1 MSQQLYSNLYNL
13 TEGVLQQVLELY
25 DGKVVGSE
33 EMTLE
38 LLMETFLPDGKKGKK
53 KKKKVSKDRPLSGY
67 QYYQQVNKTQFNSE
81 MEELVSKGEEKPKY
95 VAYVASKWKELS
107 DEEKSEWSVKAKES
121 VSK

>member
-1 MSQQLYSNLYNL
+1 MSQQLYNNLYNL

-53 KKKKVSKDRPLSGY
+53 KKKKVSKDRLY
-67 QYYQQVNKTQFNSE
+67 LDINTI
-81 MEELVSKGEEKPKY
+81 SKLIRHNLT
-95 VAYVASKWKELS
+95 VRWMN
-107 DEEKSEWSVKAKES
+107 
-121 VSK
+121 